1 MIGTALK
8 GESMK
13 ILFSMMV
20 LAFANVAFS
29 QLVVEAPVKHL
40 FIPYG
45 FDNNDNIEL
54 VVTGEFPSTCYSSHK
69 SEVEVN
75 GDIVDIKVTAL
86 KKESEVCEQIMIGF
100 KEVVRIGTLQGGDYK
115 VVVNQGSASEQ
126 QENVT
131 IEEASSNSVDEYVYA
146 NVEYID
152 LGFTGGTSGSAMIMA
167 QTPGDCYD
175 FDRVE
180 YLSNKKDTLS
190 VLPILKKVKPV
201 CGKMKVRVEIP
212 ITFDPAQFSYSQI
225 LLFTR
230 SLQGQSVSTIIE
242 RQ

>member
-29 QLVVEAPVKHL
+29 QSVVEAPVKHL
-40 FIPYG
+40 FIPHG

-75 GDIVDIKVTAL
+75 GDIVNIKVTAL

-212 ITFDPAQFSYSQI
+212 IKFDPAQFSYSQI